1 MRYLPFGTGSCWCC
15 NRMDLGLGVIVMGS
29 LICGGGGCSSIVGSV
44 GAVAFRDVYV
54 IVELKF
60 GRCALL
66 VSVSRW

>member
-1 MRYLPFGTGSCWCC
+1 
-15 NRMDLGLGVIVMGS
+15 V
-29 LICGGGGCSSIVGSV
+29 CSSIVGSV

-66 VSVSRW
+66 VSVSRWRR